1 MPEKPLSLQAAL
13 LRGLLDRAGMP
24 GDDVLARAMA
34 EMGREVY
41 VGGKRVARQKLPR
54 LGKSAASTVHTVK
67 VSLYGAKP
75 PIWRR
80 LEIPSAMPLPLVH
93 EMLQV
98 AFRWHG
104 YHLHEF
110 QTVCGEFGDPA
121 DDDDLSDRADETAV
135 ALGQVAAGEKAKVVY
150 VYDFGDDWR
159 HDIVVEKIT
168 PAVPGVCYPRC
179 TAGRGIAPEEDSGGI
194 WAHNAASV
202 GDDASEPF
210 DPADVTAAL
219 AGLADEVS

>member
-1 MPEKPLSLQAAL
+1 MPEKPLSLQAAM

-24 GDDVLARAMA
+24 GDDMLARAIAGM
-34 EMGREVY
+34 ERQVH
-41 VGGKRVARQKLPR
+41 VGGKRVTRQKLPR

-67 VSLYGAKP
+67 VSLYGARP

-80 LEIPSAMPLPLVH
+80 LEIPSALPLPLVH
-93 EMLQV
+93 EVLQV

-121 DDDDLSDRADETAV
+121 DDDDLSERADEAAV
-135 ALGQVAAGEKAKVVY
+135 ALGQVAASE
-150 VYDFGDDWR
+150 
-159 HDIVVEKIT
+159 
-168 PAVPGVCYPRC
+168 
-179 TAGRGIAPEEDSGGI
+179 SG
-194 WAHNAASV
+194 
-202 GDDASEPF
+202 DASEPF

-219 AGLADEVS
+219 AGLADETS